1 MNKKLSVKKWLQLEK
16 ASIIGIITLIGLI
29 LGELLNKILVKYI
42 DSFYLSFLLGTMSIY
57 ICWFLYSLI
66 YLKKKITESEF
77 RIGS

>member
-57 ICWFLYSLI
+57 TVSYTHLTLP
-66 YLKKKITESEF
+66 TT
-77 RIGS
+77 

>member
-42 DSFYLSFLLGTMSIY
+42 DSFYLSFLLG
-57 ICWFLYSLI
+57 
-66 YLKKKITESEF
+66 
-77 RIGS
+77 GSVNNFV

>member
-16 ASIIGIITLIGLI
+16 ASIIGIITLIGII

-42 DSFYLSFLLGTMSIY
+42 DRLYLSFLLGTMSIY

-66 YLKKKITESEF
+66 YFKKNNRK
-77 RIGS
+77 

>member
-57 ICWFLYSLI
+57 MLVLI
-66 YLKKKITESEF
+66 FINLF
-77 RIGS
+77 

>member
-16 ASIIGIITLIGLI
+16 AAIIGIITLIGLI

-42 DSFYLSFLLGTMSIY
+42 DSFYLSFLLETMSIY

-66 YLKKKITESEF
+66 YFKKNNRK
-77 RIGS
+77 

>member
-1 MNKKLSVKKWLQLEK
+1 KWLQLEK

-66 YLKKKITESEF
+66 YFKKNNRK
-77 RIGS
+77 

>member
-42 DSFYLSFLLGTMSIY
+42 DSFYFSFLLVTMSIY

-66 YLKKKITESEF
+66 YFKKNNRK
-77 RIGS
+77 

>member
-42 DSFYLSFLLGTMSIY
+42 DSFYLSFLLGTM
-57 ICWFLYSLI
+57 
-66 YLKKKITESEF
+66 
-77 RIGS
+77 

>member
-16 ASIIGIITLIGLI
+16 ASIIGIITLMGLI

-66 YLKKKITESEF
+66 YFKKNNRK
-77 RIGS
+77 